1 MGEGGVVSKDIIIA
15 DDEAAWR
22 TAFRRLL
29 EAGGYRV
36 VATAVNGVEAVA
48 LSRRH
53 PFALLITDM
62 QMPQV
67 DGLGVVRALV
77 GAHGE
82 PRVMILSSSG
92 DRDVATAA
100 LAAGARGYLLK
111 STDPD
116 RLLAAVDLVVR
127 GGLAVDDGLPR
138 PLGRYL
144 DAFASALPLLEEP
157 APPESAEDRRRRS
170 GRVLPQSEGDAP

>member
-1 MGEGGVVSKDIIIA
+1 MGEAGVVSKDIIIA

-29 EAGGYRV
+29 ETGGYRV

-62 QMPQV
+62 QMPQL

-82 PRVMILSSSG
+82 PRVMILSSGG

-157 APPESAEDRRRRS
+157 VPPESAEDRRRRS

>member
-1 MGEGGVVSKDIIIA
+1 LGTVAPIQLTVSRTRRNTAATGEISVVTRDIIIA

-22 TAFRRLL
+22 SAFRQLL
-29 EAGGYRV
+29 EAGGYCV

-48 LSRRH
+48 HSRRH

-62 QMPQV
+62 QMPEL
-67 DGLGVVRALV
+67 DGLGVVRA
-77 GAHGE
+77 
-82 PRVMILSSSG
+82 
-92 DRDVATAA
+92 
-100 LAAGARGYLLK
+100 LLK

-116 RLLAAVDLVVR
+116 RLLAAIDLVVR

-144 DAFASALPLLEEP
+144 DAFASALPLVEAPAPEPEP
-157 APPESAEDRRRRS
+157 AEDPRDRS
-170 GRVLPQSEGDAP
+170 GRVSPHPESDAP